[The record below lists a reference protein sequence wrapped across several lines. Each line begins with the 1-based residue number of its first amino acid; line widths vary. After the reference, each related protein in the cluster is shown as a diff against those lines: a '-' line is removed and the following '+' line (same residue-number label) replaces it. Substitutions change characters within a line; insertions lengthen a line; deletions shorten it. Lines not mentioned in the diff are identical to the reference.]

1 MKDLCEY
8 EHLENVSSFLYH
20 LKIVISL
27 LRHLNVFSILPFC
40 LCCISMEQQP
50 FDSELNARVIGPFD
64 TSYSV
69 EV

>member
-1 MKDLCEY
+1 MKDLCKY

-20 LKIVISL
+20 LKIFFSP
-27 LRHLNVFSILPFC
+27 LRHLNFFSFLRLC

-64 TSYSV
+64 TSHSV

>member
-1 MKDLCEY
+1 MKDLCKY

-20 LKIVISL
+20 LKIVSP
-27 LRHLNVFSILPFC
+27 LRHLNFFSFLRLC

-50 FDSELNARVIGPFD
+50 FDSELNARVIGLFD
-64 TSYSV
+64 TSHSV